1 MINKKI
7 KNATST
13 EFNGIKFKSK
23 SEVMV
28 YKTLLQEGF
37 KPNYE
42 PTKYIIWEGFKPSVL
57 TYKPDKSGELVI
69 QNKKLIDITY
79 TPDFLFVAPDN
90 KTIVI
95 LEVKGFCNDLY
106 PVKEKMF
113 RKFLEELSE
122 NYNQP
127 VVFFQ
132 IKTKK
137 QLLQAIK
144 IINENFKKNE

>member
-1 MINKKI
+1 MTNKKI

-79 TPDFLFVAPDN
+79 TPDFLFIAPDN
-90 KTIVI
+90 KTLVI

-127 VVFFQ
+127 VIFFQ

>member
-127 VVFFQ
+127 VIFFQ

-137 QLLQAIK
+137 QLLQAVK

>member
-13 EFNGIKFKSK
+13 EFNGIKLKSK
-23 SEVMV
+23 LEVMV

-90 KTIVI
+90 KTLVI

-122 NYNQP
+122 NYNQSII
-127 VVFFQ
+127 FFQ

>member
-13 EFNGIKFKSK
+13 EFNDIKFKSK

-57 TYKPDKSGELVI
+57 TYKPDKAGELVI

-90 KTIVI
+90 KTLVI

-127 VVFFQ
+127 VIFFQ

-137 QLLQAIK
+137 QLLQAVK

>member
-28 YKTLLQEGF
+28 YKILLQEGF

-90 KTIVI
+90 KTLVI

>member
-42 PTKYIIWEGFKPSVL
+42 PSKYIIWEGFKPSVL

-90 KTIVI
+90 KTLVI

-127 VVFFQ
+127 VIFFQ

>member
-79 TPDFLFVAPDN
+79 TPDFLFVAPNN
-90 KTIVI
+90 KTLVI

-127 VVFFQ
+127 VIFFQ

>member
-90 KTIVI
+90 KTLVI

-127 VVFFQ
+127 VIFFQ

>member
-13 EFNGIKFKSK
+13 EFNDIKFKSK

-90 KTIVI
+90 KTLVI

-122 NYNQP
+122 SYNQP
-127 VVFFQ
+127 VIFFQ

>member
-90 KTIVI
+90 KTLVI

>member
-57 TYKPDKSGELVI
+57 TYKPDKSGELII

-90 KTIVI
+90 KTLVI

-127 VVFFQ
+127 VIFFQ

>member
-90 KTIVI
+90 KTLVI

-113 RKFLEELSE
+113 RKFLEKLSE

-127 VVFFQ
+127 VIFFQ